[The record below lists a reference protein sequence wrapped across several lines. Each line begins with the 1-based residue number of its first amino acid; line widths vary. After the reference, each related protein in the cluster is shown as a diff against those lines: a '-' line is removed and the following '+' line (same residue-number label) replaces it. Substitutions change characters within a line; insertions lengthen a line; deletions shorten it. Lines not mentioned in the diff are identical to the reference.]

1 MENHFQEVVDAT
13 LLCMEAF
20 TIICFFLPLLHHL
33 QAVSHSQLCLSH
45 HLFLE
50 HWNTQYRSMLTAP
63 WTCNKHLETFVLDNV
78 SVLILDQN
86 HRDSLYLIIS
96 SLKSQDICERLN
108 QISAYFWLSLNMQI
122 TKTVSFL
129 KSFYM
134 RFFLSLSQI
143 PSLQPDG
150 CQYILVSVQFSYF

>member
-33 QAVSHSQLCLSH
+33 LAVSHSQVCLSH
-45 HLFLE
+45 HLFQE
-50 HWNTQYRSMLTAP
+50 HCNTQYRSMLAAP
-63 WTCNKHLETFVLDNV
+63 WTCNQHLFVLDKV
-78 SVLILDQN
+78 SVLFLDQN

-108 QISAYFWLSLNMQI
+108 QIIAAYFWLSLNMQI

-129 KSFYM
+129 KRFYM

-150 CQYILVSVQFSYF
+150 CQYILVSVQF

>member
-1 MENHFQEVVDAT
+1 MENLFQEVVDAS

-33 QAVSHSQLCLSH
+33 QAVSHSQVCLSH

-50 HWNTQYRSMLTAP
+50 HWNTQYRSMLAAP
-63 WTCNKHLETFVLDNV
+63 WTCNQHLETFVLDNV

-108 QISAYFWLSLNMQI
+108 QIIAAYFWLSLNMQI
-122 TKTVSFL
+122 IKTVSFL

-134 RFFLSLSQI
+134 RFFFISLSQI
-143 PSLQPDG
+143 LSLQPDG
-150 CQYILVSVQFSYF
+150 CQYILVSVQF